1 MKHIEPDQTL
11 IRMPS
16 LTAVKSFVAAARYE
30 SFTRAAESLCVT
42 QAAISR
48 QVRELESYLDT
59 KLFTREGRS
68 IQLTPSGTVFF
79 DAVQLSFLNIA
90 QASDRLRAQERRNAK
105 RTLTLCCSPAF
116 AALWLA
122 DRLPGFFQ
130 AHPDIDIDLVTTENF
145 LSMEPGR
152 HPDVFITK
160 LPKVREG
167 YRSHKLFHDVIF
179 PICTPRYLEAHP
191 EITSLEG
198 LRDAVHLNLT
208 SYGRS
213 QVAEHVDW
221 NVWMSMHR
229 IDMKDRLFAETHTF
243 NANDYRVLIQMVLNH
258 QGVAL
263 GWEHLV
269 RPLIDNG
276 QLVRPV
282 SEEVVL
288 EGANHYL
295 AWREEPQDDT
305 AVTLFREWLT
315 MICDALP
322 GANSDEA

>member
-1 MKHIEPDQTL
+1 MIKHTEPDQTL

-16 LTAVKSFVAAARYE
+16 LTAVRSFVAAARYE

-68 IQLTPSGTVFF
+68 IQLTPSGTTFF

-90 QASDRLRAQERRNAK
+90 QASDRLRAHDRQNIK
-105 RTLTLCCSPAF
+105 STLTLCCSPAF
-116 AALWLA
+116 ASLWLA
-122 DRLPGFFQ
+122 DRLPEFFQ
-130 AHPDIDIDLVTTENF
+130 THPDIDIDLITTENF
-145 LSMEPGR
+145 LSMEQGR
-152 HPDVFITK
+152 QPDVFITK
-160 LPKVREG
+160 LPKVKEG
-167 YRSHKLFHDVIF
+167 YRSQKLFHDVIF
-179 PICTPRYLEAHP
+179 PVCTPQYFETHP
-191 EITSLEG
+191 EIDTLTG
-198 LRDAVHLNLT
+198 LRDTVHLNLT
-208 SYGRS
+208 PYGRS

-221 NVWMSMHR
+221 SVWMSMHR

-243 NANDYRVLIQMVLNH
+243 NANDYKVLIQMVLNH

-269 RPLIDNG
+269 RPLLDSGELI
-276 QLVRPV
+276 RPV
-282 SEEVVL
+282 DEEVVL

-295 AWREEPQDDT
+295 TWREELQDDAAT
-305 AVTLFREWLT
+305 ALFRDWLSEL
-315 MICDALP
+315 C
-322 GANSDEA
+322 ERR